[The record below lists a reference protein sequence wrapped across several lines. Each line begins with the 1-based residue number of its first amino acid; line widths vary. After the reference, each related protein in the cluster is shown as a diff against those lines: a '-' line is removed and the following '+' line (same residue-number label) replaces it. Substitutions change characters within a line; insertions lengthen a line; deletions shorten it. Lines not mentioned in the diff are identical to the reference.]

1 MALRIYTLYSSYLD
15 KPKTLEELQSLAS
28 QPEKGYEIHHIA
40 EQTAARNDGFPDAQ
54 IESAENKVRIPTV
67 KHWEITNWY
76 KVANKKFEGLT
87 PREYLKDKDWA
98 ERLRVGREGLI
109 EAGVLKP

>member
-1 MALRIYTLYSSYLD
+1 
-15 KPKTLEELQSLAS
+15 
-28 QPEKGYEIHHIA
+28 
-40 EQTAARNDGFPDAQ
+40 
-54 IESAENKVRIPTV
+54 V